1 MDYYLLSIPILIPIC
16 FMGSVGASMI
26 YDYIQIKY
34 SNNDK
39 KNNDNNNNNDDLNE
53 SIKKEN

>member
-1 MDYYLLSIPILIPIC
+1 MNQYLLSILIISPLC
-16 FMGSVGASMI
+16 FLGMVGSSMI

-34 SNNDK
+34 YNNESIK
-39 KNNDNNNNNDDLNE
+39 